1 MNRIF
6 QVQLVAVLTLLFS
19 CFAAAGDIYLRT
31 GAGLDSS
38 AETVFKDRDCM
49 NTSPAALYGCDIGGD
64 EAPLRSVGDF
74 ETSGVFE
81 LGLGYKVSPKHRFEL
96 LVENRSHLEFH
107 GRANF
112 LATDRRQSVAAD
124 LSSLSAM
131 AVVYVDFPNPNLTG
145 LGAFEPFIGLGIGA
159 ARTRIGETRMTFPRT
174 TTVVPGG
181 SETEFAWM
189 LTAGVAVPLKKGAT
203 LDFALHYSDL
213 GDVRTGQGEGRV
225 IWRDGS
231 RDPLLLNLD
240 QTRARLRT
248 HGIRLSIRFE
258 F

>member
-1 MNRIF
+1 MRRNSRKTMYVDQSNGVQDVRDGESDQRTDGTRSFAASNEAISIHCPEVDENTSGFLSVSTALKFGLNRIF

-49 NTSPAALYGCDIGGD
+49 STSPAALYGCGISGD

-96 LVENRSHLEFH
+96 LVENRSNLEFH

-124 LSSLSAM
+124 LSSLQ
-131 AVVYVDFPNPNLTG
+131 
-145 LGAFEPFIGLGIGA
+145 
-159 ARTRIGETRMTFPRT
+159 
-174 TTVVPGG
+174 
-181 SETEFAWM
+181 W
-189 LTAGVAVPLKKGAT
+189 
-203 LDFALHYSDL
+203 H
-213 GDVRTGQGEGRV
+213 
-225 IWRDGS
+225 
-231 RDPLLLNLD
+231 
-240 QTRARLRT
+240 
-248 HGIRLSIRFE
+248 
-258 F
+258 